1 MKFIFQ
7 RENVERRQKLKK
19 LVNSIGSIYEFD
31 KLLDELEQSNFDTGM
46 EIIKRQVA
54 DKMEELN
61 IRLIEE

>member
-19 LVNSIGSIYEFD
+19 LVNSISSIYEFD